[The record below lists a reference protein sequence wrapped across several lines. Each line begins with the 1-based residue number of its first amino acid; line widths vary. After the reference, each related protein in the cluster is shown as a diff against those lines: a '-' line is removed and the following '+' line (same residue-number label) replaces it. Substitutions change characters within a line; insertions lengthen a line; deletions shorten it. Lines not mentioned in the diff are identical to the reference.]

1 MLQFQVDSK
10 GPQPYLYMYPF
21 SPTLPSHPDCEQSSL
36 GYAVGPANIPFWN
49 SNILFLNLD
58 SFGLLILFP
67 SLIPIYFGLKISPQ
81 LSLIK
86 CPASY
91 FAMSLSF
98 GRAFTW
104 WLFSLITEF
113 HWQGFSSLLLVLRWM
128 WTKQLEA
135 VNEARGKE
143 HWIWSQKVW
152 TQIWTQLCSHQSL
165 ICNIE
170 IMILLPTPP
179 TPWGIK

>member
-1 MLQFQVDSK
+1 ME
-10 GPQPYLYMYPF
+10 P
-21 SPTLPSHPDCEQSSL
+21 SSL
-36 GYAVGPANIPFWN
+36 GYAVGPPNIPFCN

-58 SFGLLILFP
+58 PFGLLILFP
-67 SLIPIYFGLKISPQ
+67 SLIPICFGLKISPQ

-86 CPASY
+86 FPASY
-91 FAMSLSF
+91 FAVSLSF

-104 WLFSLITEF
+104 WLFSPTTEF

-135 VNEARGKE
+135 VSEARGKE
-143 HWIWSQKVW
+143 HWIWSHRVW
-152 TQIWTQLCSHQSL
+152 TQIWTQLHSHQNL
-165 ICNIE
+165 IYNME

-179 TPWGIK
+179 PHERSNGIK